1 MQIVLECIEEPKR
14 RCAMKVPVLVVAGFI
29 AMALICSDASA
40 MCGGGGMRG
49 GSRSGGGV
57 SGARVTGGG
66 GSRSAPKS
74 DKKMEKAA
82 LPPAVEV
89 ANLDTSSFDSVA
101 ASLNLSE
108 EQAKKIEEAKKE
120 IRDAGSLVAKAQK
133 DARAAYD
140 DSKCEASC
148 TVATGNVVS
157 AANACKSYEPAKKF
171 ESKMAS
177 ILSHAQREKL
187 KELTKKS

>member
-1 MQIVLECIEEPKR
+1 
-14 RCAMKVPVLVVAGFI
+14 MKVPVLVVVGLM
-29 AMALICSDASA
+29 AMALISSDASA

-49 GSRSGGGV
+49 GGGSGMRGGSRSGGV

-66 GSRSAPKS
+66 GSRSASKS
-74 DKKMEKAA
+74 SKKMEKAP

-89 ANLDTSSFDSVA
+89 ANLDTNSFDSVA

-157 AANACKSYEPAKKF
+157 ATNACKSYEPAKKF
-171 ESKMAS
+171 DSKVAS
-177 ILSHAQREKL
+177 ILSPAQREKL